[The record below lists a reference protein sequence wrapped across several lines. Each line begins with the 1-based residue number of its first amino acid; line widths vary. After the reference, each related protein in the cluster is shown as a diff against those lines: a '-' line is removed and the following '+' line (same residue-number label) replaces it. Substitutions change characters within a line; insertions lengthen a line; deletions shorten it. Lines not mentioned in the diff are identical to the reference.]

1 MSFVLINVIYKSQ
14 VECCIAISFSVRIRY
29 QEQEQNRDINVVLF
43 PICNNVG
50 DLRIV
55 SGVGAKGISDL
66 RVNTVPAGAGLAG
79 TTQGAV
85 AGGMAGTA
93 HVAGAVGLSG
103 TAHGAGAVGFSGT
116 VHGAGAV

>member
-1 MSFVLINVIYKSQ
+1 M
-14 VECCIAISFSVRIRY
+14 
-29 QEQEQNRDINVVLF
+29 
-43 PICNNVG
+43 
-50 DLRIV
+50 RIV

-93 HVAGAVGLSG
+93 HGAGAVGLAG
-103 TAHGAGAVGFSGT
+103 TAQGARMIVVGGASVSLGLWKCS
-116 VHGAGAV
+116 AIEM